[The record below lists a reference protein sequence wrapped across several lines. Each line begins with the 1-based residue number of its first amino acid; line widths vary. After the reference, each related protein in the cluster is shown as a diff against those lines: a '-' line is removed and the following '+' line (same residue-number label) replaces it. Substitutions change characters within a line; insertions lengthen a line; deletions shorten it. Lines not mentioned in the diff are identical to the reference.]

1 MVEVSGF
8 PLRGT
13 GNGFA
18 GTPSTQNSFV
28 ASGMVASGF
37 VAHCVVDRSLTAR
50 RTALRAASAGGAS
63 RCTPLPPTL
72 SPPQPQPQQLGALK
86 TPTCVRVDGQFTHQ
100 ATRQRQIARLYL
112 LEQRSVF
119 NQRLLARLGELCKAL
134 GEALVWHSLM
144 SQSLRLK
151 RIKSQSLWLKR
162 LKSKNLRLKHIVGH
176 RKVTYH
182 LAL

>member
-1 MVEVSGF
+1 
-8 PLRGT
+8 
-13 GNGFA
+13 
-18 GTPSTQNSFV
+18 
-28 ASGMVASGF
+28 MVASGF

-63 RCTPLPPTL
+63 RRTPHPPTL
-72 SPPQPQPQQLGALK
+72 SPPQPQQLGALK

-112 LEQRSVF
+112 LEQKSVF

-134 GEALVWHSLM
+134 GEAPVWDSLM
-144 SQSLRLK
+144 SQSRRLK

-162 LKSKNLRLKHIVGH
+162 LKSQSLRPKHMLGY

>member
-1 MVEVSGF
+1 M
-8 PLRGT
+8 
-13 GNGFA
+13 
-18 GTPSTQNSFV
+18 
-28 ASGMVASGF
+28 
-37 VAHCVVDRSLTAR
+37 AHCVADRALTAR
-50 RTALRAASAGGAS
+50 QTALRAASAGGAS
-63 RCTPLPPTL
+63 RRTPHPSTL
-72 SPPQPQPQQLGALK
+72 SPPQPQQLGALK

-112 LEQRSVF
+112 LEQKSVF

-134 GEALVWHSLM
+134 GEALVWDSLM

-162 LKSKNLRLKHIVGH
+162 LKSQNLRLKHILGY